1 MSQYSFAFRSL
12 TCGLLLCPAAVQA
25 QSVWEGKGALVAT
38 VSYACD
44 GAMDDLMVAYFTAAD
59 ATRFAAM
66 QIGGVMQ
73 AMVQDSSA
81 SGVRYVAIDTASGFR
96 LDTKGGELM
105 LLKVASGSD
114 EEEILSRCAA
124 QPAESAA
131 KKRGPLA
138 P

>member
-1 MSQYSFAFRSL
+1 
-12 TCGLLLCPAAVQA
+12 
-25 QSVWEGKGALVAT
+25 
-38 VSYACD
+38 
-44 GAMDDLMVAYFTAAD
+44 MDDLMVAYFTAAD

-114 EEEILSRCAA
+114 DEEILSRCAA
-124 QPAESAA
+124 QPAE
-131 KKRGPLA
+131 
-138 P
+138 